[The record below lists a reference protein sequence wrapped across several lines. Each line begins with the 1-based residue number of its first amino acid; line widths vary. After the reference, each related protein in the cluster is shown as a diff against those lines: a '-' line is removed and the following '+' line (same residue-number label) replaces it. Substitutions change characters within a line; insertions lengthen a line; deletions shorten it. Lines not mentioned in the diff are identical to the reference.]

1 MPNMLTVQ
9 IPNNKSN
16 REYVAGVLSIP
27 GVIAGN
33 TQEPSSSKYLS
44 LKEGAVV
51 AGVNYFTFRKW
62 VVIEKKIPY
71 ERPSGMRAGSVK
83 ILRSDLESFM
93 EGKGKKK
100 QRRNTAKVS
109 II

>member
-1 MPNMLTVQ
+1 MTDMLTVQ
-9 IPNNKSN
+9 IPNNKNN
-16 REYVAGVLSIP
+16 REYIAGLLSIP

-33 TQEPSSSKYLS
+33 TSTPSSSKYLS

-62 VVIEKKIPY
+62 VVEQKKITY
-71 ERPSGMRAGSVK
+71 DRPSGAKAGGVK
-83 ILRSDLESFM
+83 ILRSDLEAFM
-93 EGKGKKK
+93 EGKGKK
-100 QRRNTAKVS
+100 RRKNSAGVS

>member
-16 REYVAGVLSIP
+16 REYIAGLLSIP

-62 VVIEKKIPY
+62 VVEEKKIPY
-71 ERPSGMRAGSVK
+71 GRPSGARAGSVK
-83 ILRSDLESFM
+83 VLRSDLEAFM